1 MDLFLSLWQ
10 PALLLLLSLAILIWG
25 ADKFVDYSSVLA
37 KKLGINEL
45 TIGLTVVALGTSA
58 PEIFVGISSLLNQ
71 TESIAM
77 GTVVGSNISNIALIF
92 GVASLGRTLK
102 PQKTPTKQ
110 FIPVILS
117 AGILGFVIY
126 DLYISFFES
135 LILLFVLI
143 QFMFLTFQNRSE
155 NIINQQIN
163 TENKNNFLIILFLSL
178 GLAALIFGSKYAVVN
193 AERIAEILGIS
204 ELIIGLTIVAIGTSL
219 PELAATISAIIKNK
233 ADMVIGNVIGSNV
246 LNIVLVVPM
255 IGFLSKIQL
264 EPELFN
270 RDYLIMLFLTT
281 IFLLMIKL
289 QSSKYMNI
297 MSIRIVGFVMILSY
311 FIYIALLGNLI

>member
-1 MDLFLSLWQ
+1 MDLFLNLWQ
-10 PALLLLLSLAILIWG
+10 PALLLLLSLAILVWG

-45 TIGLTVVALGTSA
+45 TIGLTIVALGTSA
-58 PEIFVGISSLLNQ
+58 PEIFVGISSILNQ

-102 PQKTPTKQ
+102 PKKTPTKQ
-110 FIPVILS
+110 LIPVILS
-117 AGILGFVIY
+117 AGILGFAIY

-143 QFMFLTFQNRSE
+143 QFMFITFQNRSE
-155 NIINQQIN
+155 NIISQQIN

-178 GLAALIFGSKYAVVN
+178 GLAALIFGSKYAVIN

-233 ADMVIGNVIGSNV
+233 AGMVIGNVIGSNV

-255 IGFLSKIQL
+255 IGFISKIQI

-270 RDYLIMLFLTT
+270 RDYLVMLFLTT

>member
-58 PEIFVGISSLLNQ
+58 PEIFVGISSILNQ

-135 LILLFVLI
+135 LILLLVLI

-233 ADMVIGNVIGSNV
+233 AGMVIGNVIGSNV

-255 IGFLSKIQL
+255 IGFISKIQL

-281 IFLLMIKL
+281 IFLLMVKL

-297 MSIRIVGFVMILSY
+297 VSIRVIGFVMILSY

>member
-10 PALLLLLSLAILIWG
+10 PALFLLLSLAILIWG

-58 PEIFVGISSLLNQ
+58 PEIFVGISSILNQ

-92 GVASLGRTLK
+92 GVASLGRALK
-102 PQKTPTKQ
+102 PKKTPTKQ

-117 AGILGFVIY
+117 AGILGFVLY
-126 DLYISFFES
+126 DLNISFFES
-135 LILLFVLI
+135 LILLLVLI

-155 NIINQQIN
+155 NIINQTIN
-163 TENKNNFLIILFLSL
+163 TENKNNFLVILFLSL

-193 AERIAEILGIS
+193 AEKIAEILGIS

-255 IGFLSKIQL
+255 IGFLSKIKL

-297 MSIRIVGFVMILSY
+297 MSIRVVGFVMILSY

>member
-10 PALLLLLSLAILIWG
+10 PTLFLLLSLAILIWG

-58 PEIFVGISSLLNQ
+58 PEIFVGISSILNQ

-77 GTVVGSNISNIALIF
+77 GAVVGSNISNIALIF
-92 GVASLGRTLK
+92 GVASLGRALK
-102 PQKTPTKQ
+102 PKKTPTKQ

-126 DLYISFFES
+126 DLNISFFES
-135 LILLFVLI
+135 LILLLVLI

-155 NIINQQIN
+155 NIINQPIN
-163 TENKNNFLIILFLSL
+163 TENKNNILVILFLCL

-193 AERIAEILGIS
+193 AEKIAEILGIS

-255 IGFLSKIQL
+255 IGFLSKIKL

-297 MSIRIVGFVMILSY
+297 MSIRVVGFVMILSY

>member
-10 PALLLLLSLAILIWG
+10 PAVFLLLSLALLIWG
-25 ADKFVDYSSVLA
+25 ADKFVDYSSILA

-58 PEIFVGISSLLNQ
+58 PEIFVGISSILNQ

-92 GVASLGRTLK
+92 GVASLGRALK
-102 PQKTPTKQ
+102 PKKTPTKQ

-117 AGILGFVIY
+117 AGILGFVLY
-126 DLYISFFES
+126 DLNISFFES
-135 LILLFVLI
+135 LILLLVLI

-155 NIINQQIN
+155 NIINQPIN
-163 TENKNNFLIILFLSL
+163 TENKNNILVILFLSL

-193 AERIAEILGIS
+193 AEKIAEILGIS

-255 IGFLSKIQL
+255 IGFLSKIKL

-297 MSIRIVGFVMILSY
+297 MSIRVVGFVMILSY